1 MPITRRNFYVPS
13 LEPKP
18 DLFLQKMI
26 TIIFIVVIFAF
37 GLVLSPVEIKDLIFK
52 FTAALILIFEGCL
65 EVLSFIWEIT

>member
-1 MPITRRNFYVPS
+1 MPITLRNFYVPS

-18 DLFLQKMI
+18 DLFLQKML

-37 GLVLSPVEIKDLIFK
+37 GLALSPVEIKDLIFK
-52 FTAALILIFEGCL
+52 FTAALIFIFEGCL